1 MAFKYLSRALVP
13 LLLGYAVYSLVY
25 EEHKGWY
32 SFVVGMLAG
41 SVSDIRRTV
50 PNIRREVGRASA
62 GVHCRSP
69 SARCAHAVR

>member
-41 SVSDIRRTV
+41 SVYTFGVSPVLKRTV
-50 PNIRREVGRASA
+50 W
-62 GVHCRSP
+62 
-69 SARCAHAVR
+69 RCHVTFGQGSS